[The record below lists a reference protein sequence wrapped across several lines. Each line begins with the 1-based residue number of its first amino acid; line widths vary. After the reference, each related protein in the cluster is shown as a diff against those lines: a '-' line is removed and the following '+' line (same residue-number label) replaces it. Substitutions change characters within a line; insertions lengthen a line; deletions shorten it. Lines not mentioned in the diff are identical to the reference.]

1 MRSRGSRSPRRSG
14 KSVPSR
20 GSPGA
25 WKGRASPFAAMNAAG
40 DAAAADGDKRLSED
54 SVLQLSLIH
63 I

>member
-25 WKGRASPFAAMNAAG
+25 WKGRASPFAAMT
-40 DAAAADGDKRLSED
+40 AADGDAAVADDGKRLSED
-54 SVLQLSLIH
+54 SVL
-63 I
+63 